1 MLPVFVDIFQS
12 KTLVHFGNTNKSL
25 MKQKQGQLLG
35 QYFAKSLASAGLL
48 LNYSLVFFNHL
59 TFILVVERRASLIE
73 IFQQQLVSPCGDVGR
88 YNTNPHK
95 SLIISE

>member
-35 QYFAKSLASAGLL
+35 QYLAKSLASAGLL
-48 LNYSLVFFNHL
+48 LNYSLVLFYQ

-88 YNTNPHK
+88 YNTNPNK

>member
-35 QYFAKSLASAGLL
+35 QYFAKSLASA
-48 LNYSLVFFNHL
+48 
-59 TFILVVERRASLIE
+59 
-73 IFQQQLVSPCGDVGR
+73 
-88 YNTNPHK
+88 
-95 SLIISE
+95 